1 MRASQLLLDHYYLD
15 GLSFTL
21 SDDYNFEP
29 GVDEPQL
36 LPKDLDVKVES
47 ARNPDD
53 PLQWMFKLGV
63 DLENKE
69 SRFPY
74 SFSIRLTGFF
84 DVSKDCS
91 ETLADRLALI
101 NAPSILYASA
111 RELLA
116 VVSGRSRFLTIFL
129 PSVSFFEPPKDT
141 KAVEVASPKVG
152 TQAEVVKRKKRVAVK
167 TVSRKK

>member
-15 GLSFTL
+15 ELSFTV

-47 ARNPDD
+47 ARNPED

-74 SFSIRLTGFF
+74 NFSIKLTGFF

-91 ETLADRLALI
+91 ETLADRLAVI

-129 PSVSFFEPPKDT
+129 PSVSFFEPPEAKAEVSPADT
-141 KAVEVASPKVG
+141 KADP
-152 TQAEVVKRKKRVAVK
+152 VKARKKSAGK
-167 TVSRKK
+167 KVSRKK